1 MTIRILGIINPIH
14 IRVDLSTRHLADES
28 TFPVPQRRR
37 IEALFPSY
45 RSRRPQA
52 MTFDPLTYA
61 GNKTGVTTA
70 SKPIVDR
77 ARALVCMLRE
87 DARAPYVPEDRAPLA
102 AADADACSKLQVEV
116 LYAAKGLLALCHQD
130 PSRGPRKHVVGVA
143 NALLEHP
150 LAVDQ
155 LLCFLV
161 CCPHIGAGPA
171 PWSGEDC
178 AGAMDYFDSAKES
191 AEAAATCAPSPAQA
205 GGAYRVAMV
214 KGPVGLLHELLAH
227 ANSPLLGVVAESPWW
242 PRAAAV
248 FARFVADAG
257 APEKLPALLASL
269 AASMLAKLARLHPPA
284 APAVRAAIRGDVGA
298 SAALAA
304 AAGAPDAD
312 DAARRA
318 LKATCVRLLELF
330 AEGEEPPHD
339 RRCLACGAETTS
351 RCARCKVV
359 FFCNN
364 DRKCLA
370 AVWAEHKGHCVAAK
384 TP

>member
-1 MTIRILGIINPIH
+1 
-14 IRVDLSTRHLADES
+14 
-28 TFPVPQRRR
+28 
-37 IEALFPSY
+37 
-45 RSRRPQA
+45 
-52 MTFDPLTYA
+52 
-61 GNKTGVTTA
+61 
-70 SKPIVDR
+70 
-77 ARALVCMLRE
+77 MLRE

-102 AADADACSKLQVEV
+102 AADADACSKLQ
-116 LYAAKGLLALCHQD
+116 
-130 PSRGPRKHVVGVA
+130 
-143 NALLEHP
+143 
-150 LAVDQ
+150 

-161 CCPHIGAGPA
+161 CCPYVGAGPA
-171 PWSGEDC
+171 PWAGEDC
-178 AGAMDYFDSAKES
+178 EGGLDYFDSAKES

-214 KGPVGLLHELLAH
+214 KGPVGLFHELRAH
-227 ANSPLLGVVAESPWW
+227 ASPLLGLVAESPWW

-257 APEKLPALLASL
+257 APEKLPALLA
-269 AASMLAKLARLHPPA
+269 
-284 APAVRAAIRGDVGA
+284 GDVGA

-339 RRCLACGAETTS
+339 RRCLACGAETTT

-370 AVWAEHKGHCVAAK
+370 AVWAEHKGHCVAVKGA
-384 TP
+384 T

>member
-1 MTIRILGIINPIH
+1 
-14 IRVDLSTRHLADES
+14 
-28 TFPVPQRRR
+28 
-37 IEALFPSY
+37 
-45 RSRRPQA
+45 

-102 AADADACSKLQVEV
+102 AADADACSKLQMEI

-130 PSRGPRKHVVGVA
+130 PSKGPRKHVVGVA

-161 CCPHIGAGPA
+161 CCPYVGTGPA
-171 PWSGEDC
+171 PWAGEDC
-178 AGAMDYFDSAKES
+178 EGGLDYFDSAKES

-227 ANSPLLGVVAESPWW
+227 ANSPLLGWS
-242 PRAAAV
+242 PRAP
-248 FARFVADAG
+248 ARG
-257 APEKLPALLASL
+257 CTRRR
-269 AASMLAKLARLHPPA
+269 AAS
-284 APAVRAAIRGDVGA
+284 AIRGDVGA

-339 RRCLACGAETTS
+339 RRCLACGAETTA

-370 AVWAEHKGHCVAAK
+370 AVWAEHKGHCVAVKA
-384 TP
+384 P

>member
-1 MTIRILGIINPIH
+1 M
-14 IRVDLSTRHLADES
+14 
-28 TFPVPQRRR
+28 
-37 IEALFPSY
+37 
-45 RSRRPQA
+45 
-52 MTFDPLTYA
+52 
-61 GNKTGVTTA
+61 
-70 SKPIVDR
+70 
-77 ARALVCMLRE
+77 
-87 DARAPYVPEDRAPLA
+87 
-102 AADADACSKLQVEV
+102 
-116 LYAAKGLLALCHQD
+116 ALCTKT
-130 PSRGPRKHVVGVA
+130 R
-143 NALLEHP
+143 N
-150 LAVDQ
+150 Q
-155 LLCFLV
+155 LD
-161 CCPHIGAGPA
+161 G
-171 PWSGEDC
+171 
-178 AGAMDYFDSAKES
+178 
-191 AEAAATCAPSPAQA
+191 
-205 GGAYRVAMV
+205 
-214 KGPVGLLHELLAH
+214 LLAH
-227 ANSPLLGVVAESPWW
+227 ATSPLLGVVAESPWW

-269 AASMLAKLARLHPPA
+269 AASTLAKLARLHPPA

-330 AEGEEPPHD
+330 AEGEEPPPD
-339 RRCLACGAETTS
+339 RRCLACGAETTA

-370 AVWAEHKGHCVAAK
+370 AVWAEHKGHCVAVK